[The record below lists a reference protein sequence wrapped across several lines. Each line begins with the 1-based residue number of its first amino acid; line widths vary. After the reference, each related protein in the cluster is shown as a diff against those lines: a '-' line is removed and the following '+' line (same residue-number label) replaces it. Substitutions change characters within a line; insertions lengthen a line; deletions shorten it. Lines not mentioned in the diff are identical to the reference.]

1 MVNVSGHGSNTDKEE
16 PSPHLLRIPKSPSR
30 WSSTKIRVS
39 FVFQPWLKNRARFLH
54 SGAVSARSASL
65 ALVFL
70 VPWLLGAD
78 DTAPKPAVSPL
89 VRAKMLMALLAL
101 VVLGIGLVA
110 AAILGGW
117 MVRRLARQPVPPSRV
132 VDDAWYA
139 KPLVPPPLDEVDE
152 GDGPDAA

>member
-1 MVNVSGHGSNTDKEE
+1 
-16 PSPHLLRIPKSPSR
+16 
-30 WSSTKIRVS
+30 
-39 FVFQPWLKNRARFLH
+39 VFHPWLQNRATFL
-54 SGAVSARSASL
+54 SGGPVSARRATL
-65 ALVFL
+65 ALVLL

-78 DTAPKPAVSPL
+78 ETAPKPAVAPL

-101 VVLGIGLVA
+101 VVLGIGFVA
-110 AAILGGW
+110 AVILGGW

-139 KPLVPPPLDEVDE
+139 KPLVPPPSDEVDE

>member
-1 MVNVSGHGSNTDKEE
+1 MVNLH
-16 PSPHLLRIPKSPSR
+16 
-30 WSSTKIRVS
+30 
-39 FVFQPWLKNRARFLH
+39 PWLKHRTTFLH
-54 SGAVSARSASL
+54 GGAVSARCASW

-70 VPWLLGAD
+70 IPWLLGAD
-78 DTAPKPAVSPL
+78 ETAPKHAVAPL

-101 VVLGIGLVA
+101 VVLGIGFVA
-110 AAILGGW
+110 AVILGGW

-139 KPLVPPPLDEVDE
+139 KPLVPPPTDEVDE